1 MQDAA
6 PGTGT
11 FVPLTLESGLVRV
24 VPALGWGRVYKI
36 GFLGEVLGACTLQ
49 CLIDYDDGAG
59 FVSLG
64 SETYTGSEGP
74 LERFWSLANQK
85 ATRFAVRFVVT
96 GTTGS
101 AGLRLNGWAATVD
114 GSKNMVRVGSTGQVA

>member
-1 MQDAA
+1 M
-6 PGTGT
+6 
-11 FVPLTLESGLVRV
+11 
-24 VPALGWGRVYKI
+24 
-36 GFLGEVLGACTLQ
+36 LGACTLQ

-59 FVSLG
+59 FISLG
-64 SETYTGSEGP
+64 SETYVGNEGS

-85 ATRFAVRFVVT
+85 ATRFAVRFIVT
-96 GTTGS
+96 GTSGS